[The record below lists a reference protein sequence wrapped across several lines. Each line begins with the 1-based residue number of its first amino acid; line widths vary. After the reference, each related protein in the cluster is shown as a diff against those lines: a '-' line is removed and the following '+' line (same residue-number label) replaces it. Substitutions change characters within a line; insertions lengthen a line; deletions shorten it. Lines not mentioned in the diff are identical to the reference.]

1 MKQLD
6 HQTRLSLGLVITLI
20 GAAISFG
27 VMYQK
32 VEHLFGVTTKIETR
46 VDALYNYVFEKEG
59 RTAAK

>member
-6 HQTRLSLGLVITLI
+6 HQTKLSLGLVVTLL

-27 VMYQK
+27 VIYQK
-32 VEHLFGVTTKIETR
+32 VEGLAGATNRIESR
-46 VDALYNYVFEKEG
+46 VDALYNYVFEKDG

>member
-1 MKQLD
+1 MKID
-6 HQTRLSLGLVITLI
+6 HNTKVSLGLVVTLLS
-20 GAAISFG
+20 AAVSFA

-32 VEHLFGVTTKIETR
+32 VENLVGVTNKIESR